1 MFEQTRGVVM
11 VVDDDEDWR
20 EVVVEF
26 LEGVGFE
33 VLAARDGREALTR
46 LRAGAR
52 TPDLILT
59 DLEMPVMTGWELRR
73 ELLRDPAL
81 AYVPVLVASS
91 ADPGAIV
98 ADGILPKP
106 YGAADLPRAVSSAL
120 RSSAATAPGAA
131 IAA

>member
-1 MFEQTRGVVM
+1 MFHETRGVVM

-20 EVVVEF
+20 ELVVHF

-33 VLAARDGREALTR
+33 VLEARDGHEALAR
-46 LRAGAR
+46 LRSGAR
-52 TPDLILT
+52 TPDLVLT

-73 ELLRDPAL
+73 ELLRDPVL
-81 AYVPVLVASS
+81 ARVPVIVASS

-98 ADGILPKP
+98 ADFFLPKP
-106 YGAADLPRAVSSAL
+106 YCATDLLRTVSSAL
-120 RSSAATAPGAA
+120 ALLPVES